1 MRSRST
7 SPSLLKRF
15 WTKWKRFGHF
25 MGNLFARVIL
35 TLFYFIIFAPFAL
48 VTRIVL
54 DPLGRK
60 ASDSPSLWLER
71 ETRDRKLR
79 DSKFQF

>member
-1 MRSRST
+1 
-7 SPSLLKRF
+7 
-15 WTKWKRFGHF
+15 
-25 MGNLFARVIL
+25 MGNVFARIIL

-48 VTRIVL
+48 VARVML

-60 ASDSPSLWLER
+60 TENAPSWWLER

-79 DSKFQF
+79 DSKHQF